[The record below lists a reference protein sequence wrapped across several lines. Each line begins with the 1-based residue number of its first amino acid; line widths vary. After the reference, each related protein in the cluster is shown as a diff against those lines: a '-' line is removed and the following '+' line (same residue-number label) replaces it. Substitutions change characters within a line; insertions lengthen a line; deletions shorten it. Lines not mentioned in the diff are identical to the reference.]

1 MHMSLTFLRPIS
13 STVSGVI
20 WPSAV
25 TVVIVRKRRVSHR
38 DMLSINKK
46 FHPSSRDLKELEQT
60 NTMSTRKT

>member
-1 MHMSLTFLRPIS
+1 MSSNFRRPIP
-13 STVSGVI
+13 STVRGVL

-25 TVVIVRKRRVSHR
+25 VIVTKRRVSHR

-46 FHPSSRDLKELEQT
+46 FHPSSRDLKELEQI